1 MKELTKVIEHVIG
14 KKKKK
19 MLIWVTTQ
27 DVETNISP
35 TIPILSVFQPGSSAL
50 QADSLPPEP
59 TGKPVFL
66 S

>member
-1 MKELTKVIEHVIG
+1 MKELTKVIEYVIG
-14 KKKKK
+14 KKTQ

-27 DVETNISP
+27 GVETNICP
-35 TIPILSVFQPGSSAL
+35 TIPILSVFQPESSAL

-59 TGKPVFL
+59 TGKPIFL